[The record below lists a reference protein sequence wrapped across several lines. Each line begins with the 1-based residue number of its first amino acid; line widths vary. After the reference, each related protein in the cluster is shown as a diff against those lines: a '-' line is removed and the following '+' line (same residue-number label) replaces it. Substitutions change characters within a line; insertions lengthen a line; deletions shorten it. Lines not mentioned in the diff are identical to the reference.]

1 MNPGEV
7 ELGLGVHGEPGIRK
21 YKITSTRALVQELL
35 KPVQRRLKLSPSDDL
50 LLLINN
56 LGGLTEI
63 EQLNLITAIV
73 EELEAQNAKG
83 NKIDCLILLVFLS

>member
-21 YKITSTRALVQELL
+21 YKISSMRELVRELL
-35 KPVQRRLKLSPSDDL
+35 KPVQKRLQFTPKDDL
-50 LLLINN
+50 LLLVNN

-63 EQLNLITAIV
+63 EQLNLVSSILDEFTS
-73 EELEAQNAKG
+73 LNLKG
-83 NKIDCLILLVFLS
+83 NFDIFRAYF